1 MRILLFLY
9 AALTLTPLTAFPYAV
24 FAGSIGV
31 PILVPSEEMTAR
43 EIMEE
48 QRKMLDVQSGEG
60 TEEMLLVDKDGNE
73 EKRVLKHYVKKMPDG
88 TRRYLLVF
96 LGPAEIRGTALLAF
110 ETSDREQNQW
120 LYLPAQKKM
129 QRISTRCK
137 FQYFMGTDLTF
148 EDLEPEN
155 VDNFNYELIHTENIG
170 RVKCHV
176 IEAIPADKEKKRRSG
191 YARRRLWISCGDL
204 NTLKVDFYDRRNRYF
219 KTMTNEK
226 LLVWRP
232 RKSTIE
238 NLDESHKTIIIGDK
252 DQVIDEPIDDKVFT
266 QEFVLSGEH
275 VR

>member
-1 MRILLFLY
+1 MRLLLFLY
-9 AALTLTPLTAFPYAV
+9 TALALTAFPHTV

-48 QRKMLDVQSGEG
+48 QKKILDVDSGEG
-60 TEEMLLVDKDGNE
+60 TEEMLLVDKNGNQE
-73 EKRVLKHYVKKMPDG
+73 RRLVKHYVKKMSNG
-88 TRRYLLVF
+88 MRHYLLVF
-96 LGPAEIRGTALLAF
+96 LEPAEIKGTALLAF

-155 VDNFNYELIHTENIG
+155 VDNFNYKLIHTENVG
-170 RVKCHV
+170 RIKCHV

-232 RKSTIE
+232 RKSTVE
-238 NLDESHKTIIIGDK
+238 NLDKNHKTIIISGK
-252 DQVIDEPIDDKVFT
+252 NQEINKPIDDRVFT
-266 QEFVLSGEH
+266 KEFILSGEH